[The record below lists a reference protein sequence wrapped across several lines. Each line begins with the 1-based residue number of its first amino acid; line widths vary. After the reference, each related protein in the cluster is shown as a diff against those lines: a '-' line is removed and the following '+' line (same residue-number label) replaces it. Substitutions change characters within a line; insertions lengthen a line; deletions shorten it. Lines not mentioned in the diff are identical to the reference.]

1 MTEAPILSI
10 DGLRKRFGGVVATD
24 NVTLAVAAGDLQC
37 IIGPNGA
44 GKSTF
49 FALLCGLHKLDG
61 GGIVFKGKD
70 ITRMLPSRRVRE
82 GLGLTFQTNRVF
94 GNLSVRQNLEIPL
107 ASIRGER
114 GIEAEDRYR
123 VALERFDLDRHDET
137 QAANIPHH
145 KRQWLEIAMVLAGGP
160 DLLLLDE
167 PTAGMAPEETGKT
180 AAVLRDLNRTGLT
193 ILVVE
198 HDMAFVREIARRVT
212 VLHQGRVFA
221 DGTIDEVTSRQDV
234 RDIYLGRR

>member
-1 MTEAPILSI
+1 MTEAVILSI
-10 DGLRKRFGGVVATD
+10 EGLRKHFGGVVATD
-24 NVTLAVAAGDLQC
+24 GVTLDVVAGDLQC

-49 FALLCGLHKLDG
+49 FALLCGIHKLDG
-61 GGIVFKGKD
+61 GRIVFKGKD

-107 ASIRGER
+107 ASVRSER
-114 GIEAEDRYR
+114 DAAAEERYLM
-123 VALERFDLDRHDET
+123 ALARFDLDRHDES

-145 KRQWLEIAMVLAGGP
+145 KRQWLEIAMVLSGGP

-167 PTAGMAPEETGKT
+167 PTAGMAPEETENT
-180 AAVLRDLNRTGLT
+180 AAALRELNRTGLT

-212 VLHQGRVFA
+212 VLHQGRLFA
-221 DGTIDEVTSRQDV
+221 AGTIDEVTARQDV